1 MNKAVLGG
9 RGIGGGDDEK
19 PQVRR
24 RVFFASE
31 EGERRSGGVEK
42 RDRGGVEYSMT
53 VRSEKRGD
61 ADERVG

>member
-1 MNKAVLGG
+1 
-9 RGIGGGDDEK
+9 
-19 PQVRR
+19 
-24 RVFFASE
+24 VFFASE

-42 RDRGGVEYSMT
+42 RDRVGVEYSMT